1 MGDGIIMLPLL
12 KETARQRETWNGRLG
27 RQLRR
32 LQEELLT
39 LILSSHGEQELTEAG
54 AGREIL
60 RREQHGFLV
69 FRNGLREAVHSVEK
83 ETSLVVFPAIRRDL
97 LETLCLLTEG
107 FLEFALI
114 VEHLGEPKASFVRLP
129 RAWNRKIL
137 AYARDGEIEP
147 ACPRVDLGE
156 VLIENGGLRIE
167 ANGLLELRFGLVES
181 SHFEKSHAEVLV
193 VIGDGGIE
201 LHAKLILTQRV
212 VILILAGLA
221 VSFMFTALTNYL
233 VFAGDQRAAHS
244 VLFWTMGGL
253 GLARWDNI
261 GLAALGAG
269 IILAY
274 GLWNHRRFDAFL
286 AGESAAESLGVPVA
300 RMRRTTFL
308 VAALATAI
316 LVAVAGV
323 IGFVGLMIPHLGR
336 PLAGSLHRPLIA
348 ICALFGAILLLAS
361 DLLARTLLPPQELP
375 IGIITS
381 SLGAFFVVTMLMRR
395 RP

>member
-1 MGDGIIMLPLL
+1 MFVLSIALGAALL
-12 KETARQRETWNGRLG
+12 VALA
-27 RQLRR
+27 
-32 LQEELLT
+32 LLSIAYGST
-39 LILSSHGEQELTEAG
+39 LIP
-54 AGREIL
+54 
-60 RREQHGFLV
+60 
-69 FRNGLREAVHSVEK
+69 LREVLGALAHTAGLDGPAVPGPVGSI
-83 ETSLVVFPAIRRDL
+83 VVDL
-97 LETLCLLTEG
+97 
-107 FLEFALI
+107 
-114 VEHLGEPKASFVRLP
+114 RLP
-129 RAWNRKIL
+129 RTLLAIAVGAGLGAVGALLQTVSRNDLADPFLFGLSSGAAAGAVSVITAFGDRFGIWTLPVAAFTGGIL
-137 AYARDGEIEP
+137 AATIVLLLVS
-147 ACPRVDLGE
+147 RVRGQGPE
-156 VLIENGGLRIE
+156 R
-167 ANGLLELRFGLVES
+167 
-181 SHFEKSHAEVLV
+181 
-193 VIGDGGIE
+193 
-201 LHAKLILTQRV
+201 
-212 VILILAGLA
+212 LILAGLA

-274 GLWNHRRFDAFL
+274 GLWNHRRLDAFL

-336 PLAGSLHRPLIA
+336 PLAGPLHRPLIA
-348 ICALFGAILLLAS
+348 VCALFGAILLLAS

-381 SLGAFFVVTMLMRR
+381 SLGAFFVVTLLMRR
-395 RP
+395 RI

>member
-1 MGDGIIMLPLL
+1 LAIAVGAGLGVVGALLQTVTRNDLADPFLFGLSSGAAAGAVSVITVFGDTFGIWTLPLAAFTGGVL
-12 KETARQRETWNGRLG
+12 AAAIV
-27 RQLRR
+27 
-32 LQEELLT
+32 LL
-39 LILSSHGEQELTEAG
+39 
-54 AGREIL
+54 
-60 RREQHGFLV
+60 LV
-69 FRNGLREAVHSVEK
+69 S
-83 ETSLVVFPAIRRDL
+83 
-97 LETLCLLTEG
+97 
-107 FLEFALI
+107 
-114 VEHLGEPKASFVRLP
+114 
-129 RAWNRKIL
+129 
-137 AYARDGEIEP
+137 
-147 ACPRVDLGE
+147 RVKGQGPE
-156 VLIENGGLRIE
+156 R
-167 ANGLLELRFGLVES
+167 
-181 SHFEKSHAEVLV
+181 
-193 VIGDGGIE
+193 
-201 LHAKLILTQRV
+201 
-212 VILILAGLA
+212 LILAGLA
-221 VSFMFTALTNYL
+221 VSFLFTALTNYL

-274 GLWNHRRFDAFL
+274 GLRNHRRFDAFL

-336 PLAGSLHRPLIA
+336 PLAGPLHRPLMA
-348 ICALFGAILLLAS
+348 TCALFGAILLLAS